1 MRVPLTTVA
10 VLAFSG
16 AALAQQGGTEQ
27 EARAMLDKAIAA
39 VKADQV
45 VAIIKFTKG
54 EDGFLDRDLY
64 PFCFRIS
71 DAKTLATPKAVKAGT
86 DVRTLKDKIRA
97 KPTAKR
103 IMPPRRNRKAK
114 SPKSSRICF
123 PSPALR
129 SRCLQK
135 SASSRKLAS

>member
-71 DAKTLATPKAVKAGT
+71 DAKTLATPKAVKAGI
-86 DVRTLKDKIRA
+86 DVRTLKDNKGEA
-97 KPTAKR
+97 YGE
-103 IMPPRRNRKAK
+103 
-114 SPKSSRICF
+114 
-123 PSPALR
+123 ALY
-129 SRCLQK
+129 
-135 SASSRKLAS
+135 AAA

>member
-1 MRVPLTTVA
+1 MRVRLTTVA

-64 PFCFRIS
+64 PFCFRS
-71 DAKTLATPKAVKAGT
+71 QTPRRSRRRKRSRLALMFARSKT
-86 DVRTLKDKIRA
+86 IRA
-97 KPTAKR
+97 TPTAKR
-103 IMPPRRNRKAK
+103 FMPPRRNRKAK

-123 PSPALR
+123 PSPAPQ
-129 SRCLQK
+129 SRCFQK